1 MAHNTAQYVALR
13 QHDVDEGKESSSPV
27 ATDPVHTGPQP
38 FSRSLPRWEWVSR
51 GILLLLSV
59 VFFMLWMSNRSTCSY
74 VLKYSPANEAIEYVE
89 HVKYKGSLHFVTP
102 YRGDESGDP
111 SPEIDGAW
119 RRVTTDGRVVLNF
132 DFVAFLVT
140 YASDYTVKPT
150 RLTEEQL
157 KKMGITTSSSTVK
170 FPEEDGGGYLASLE
184 VTHHL
189 QCLYESFDPAFQG
202 DEVAVTNQLQTC
214 VEVIR
219 QALMC
224 YPDLNMVPYYWVHG
238 YKSPFGDAN
247 TIHRCK
253 NFGKV
258 LDWAADNAADVSHV
272 KEF

>member
-1 MAHNTAQYVALR
+1 MSHDTTQYLALR
-13 QHDVDEGKESSSPV
+13 QHDIDEGKESSSPV

-38 FSRSLPRWEWVSR
+38 LSRSLHRWEWVSR
-51 GILLLLSV
+51 GILLLLSA
-59 VFFMLWMSNRSTCSY
+59 VFFVLWMSNRSTCSY

-111 SPEIDGAW
+111 SPEIDAAW
-119 RRVTTDGRVVLNF
+119 RRVSTD
-132 DFVAFLVT
+132 
-140 YASDYTVKPT
+140 VKPT

-157 KKMGITTSSSTVK
+157 KRMGIATSSSTVK
-170 FPEEDGGGYLASLE
+170 FPEDSEEGGGYLASLE

-189 QCLYESFDPAFQG
+189 QCLDMLRKATYREHYESFDPAFQG
-202 DEVAVTNQLQTC
+202 DESAVMNQLQTC

-258 LDWAADNAADVSHV
+258 LDWAADNAVDVSHV